1 MEGFGDS
8 NYITSGRVPYPVF
21 TAGKQ
26 SPQEDTMRNMDG
38 LKELVMAII
47 AAVIAFF
54 SITSFYGFVAS
65 ID

>member
-1 MEGFGDS
+1 
-8 NYITSGRVPYPVF
+8 
-21 TAGKQ
+21 
-26 SPQEDTMRNMDG
+26 MRNMDG

>member
-1 MEGFGDS
+1 M
-8 NYITSGRVPYPVF
+8 
-21 TAGKQ
+21 K
-26 SPQEDTMRNMDG
+26 NMDG